1 MPKSTKVC
9 SKGVSQNR
17 HREDG
22 LLCLTVVM
30 AFLLWDGLKNV
41 VVWDVNDSV
50 GRMAD
55 YLSTV
60 LIQSNEVHIVNPK

>member
-1 MPKSTKVC
+1 
-9 SKGVSQNR
+9 
-17 HREDG
+17 
-22 LLCLTVVM
+22 M

-55 YLSTV
+55 YLSKV

>member
-1 MPKSTKVC
+1 
-9 SKGVSQNR
+9 
-17 HREDG
+17 
-22 LLCLTVVM
+22 M